1 MALFDLFWNMGS
13 GRVVVVDKMGKSLVL
28 CEPQKNGTLEN
39 TLTRVKEE
47 AKKSPLVARAAPNV
61 VLFSIDK

>member
-1 MALFDLFWNMGS
+1 M
-13 GRVVVVDKMGKSLVL
+13 
-28 CEPQKNGTLEN
+28 LEN

-47 AKKSPLVARAAPNV
+47 AKKSPLVARAAPYV